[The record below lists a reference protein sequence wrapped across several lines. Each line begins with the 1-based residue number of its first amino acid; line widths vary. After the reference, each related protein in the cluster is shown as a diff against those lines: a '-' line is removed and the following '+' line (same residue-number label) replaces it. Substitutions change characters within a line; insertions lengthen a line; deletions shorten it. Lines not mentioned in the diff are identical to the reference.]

1 MKKLLL
7 FFTALLSSGAIFAQ
21 TDCSDIFISE
31 YVEGWYNNKA
41 LELYNPTNAAITL
54 DNTYRLIRWSN
65 GSTTSNQ
72 DPLYVLPLTGKIDP
86 YKVMVIIQDT
96 AKPGQ
101 DTMVWLELRKKGT
114 WLAPYDY
121 GGTTPGGN
129 VVFWNGDDAI
139 SLQKLLGSTWKDID
153 IFGEI
158 GVRPLDWQGGTTGA
172 WTDTKPYWKGAGA
185 YLTKDQTLVRKNSV
199 KFGIDRIA
207 MGHYGDTQTG
217 GFPDSF
223 YALAQYDSFPSNF
236 FEELGQH
243 WCDCNINYP
252 VAEFLSDSTII
263 KVGGQV
269 LFSDESKGTPASYLW
284 TFWGG
289 NPASSTLK
297 TPPPIVYNSVGNF
310 EVSLMVSNE
319 YGKNTKK
326 RTDYIVVGALGVT
339 EIQTAKS
346 VVILPNPVTNNQFT
360 VNASFAISSVQVVSV
375 VGQTVYSMDFATR
388 SREIKVQLN
397 DMPQGIYLVKIRSA
411 ENQSVVKKIIL
422 Q

>member
-7 FFTALLSSGAIFAQ
+7 FFTALLSSGALFAQ

-54 DNTYRLIRWSN
+54 DGNYRLIRFSN
-65 GSTTSNQ
+65 GSTTSDQ
-72 DPLYVLPLTGKIDP
+72 DPLYALPLTGKIEP

-96 AKPGQ
+96 TKPGQ

-129 VVFWNGDDAI
+129 VVFWNGDDAV
-139 SLQKLLGSTWKDID
+139 SLQKKNGSTWKDID

-172 WTDTKPYWKGAGA
+172 WTDTKPYWKGSGI
-185 YLTKDQTLVRKNSV
+185 YLTKDQTLIRKKTV

-207 MGHYGDTQTG
+207 MSHYGDTQTG

-223 YALAQYDSFPSNF
+223 YALAQYDSMPANF
-236 FEELGQH
+236 FDSLGQH
-243 WCDCNINYP
+243 TCNCKSSIG
-252 VAEFLSDSTII
+252 VAEI
-263 KVGGQV
+263 QN
-269 LFSDESKGTPASYLW
+269 AS
-284 TFWGG
+284 
-289 NPASSTLK
+289 
-297 TPPPIVYNSVGNF
+297 
-310 EVSLMVSNE
+310 
-319 YGKNTKK
+319 
-326 RTDYIVVGALGVT
+326 
-339 EIQTAKS
+339 S
-346 VVILPNPVTNNQFT
+346 VVIQPNPVTNHQFT
-360 VNASFAISSVQVVSV
+360 VTSSIPMLSVQVVSV
-375 VGQTVYSMDFATR
+375 VGQDVYSREYATR
-388 SREIKVQLN
+388 PREIKVQLN
-397 DMPQGIYLVKIRSA
+397 DLPQGIYLVKIRNA